1 MLYGLAMLIKFSTIL
16 ICASVFIFGISSIF
30 WTQAKTDQL
39 SYEIKLGTA
48 LKDSNTDYRWL
59 QSRVVAIPPAD
70 CNGKTRV
77 IMSIQKELRLSD
89 FYSGLFILHTD
100 DMAASWSKPDERP
113 ELAWRKREGGIVI
126 AVADPTPGWH
136 SQTGKVIV
144 FGCTVHYLNGKA
156 IQPQPGATSYT
167 VHDPK
172 AGTWS
177 PWQEI
182 KMPERK
188 DFFCVRSACSQW
200 LNEPDGTLLVPF
212 YFYTRQSNVC
222 SVAVM
227 RCSFDGKVVKYLEH
241 GNELKLNVQRGL
253 NEPSITFFQG
263 RYYLTMRNNEK
274 GYVSVSDDGLHF
286 APIKTWTFDDGA
298 DLGSYCTQQHW
309 VTHSDALFLC
319 YTRRGANNDHVLRN
333 RAPLFLG
340 QVDPKKLC
348 VIRKTEQVVI
358 GENNAAM
365 GNFGVATIDENE
377 TWVTVGEYDEYA
389 FPGRVASVFVARL
402 LWSKPNRVVSRLQ

>member
-1 MLYGLAMLIKFSTIL
+1 MYRRIATLITIVIVCL
-16 ICASVFIFGISSIF
+16 SNIGSNIAIGQEQSNE
-30 WTQAKTDQL
+30 L
-39 SYEIKLGTA
+39 SYEVKVDTVIKYTS
-48 LKDSNTDYRWL
+48 KDFRWL
-59 QSRVVAIPPAD
+59 HARVAAVPRAG
-70 CNGKTRV
+70 CNGKARV
-77 IMSIQKELRLSD
+77 VMSIQKELRLDD
-89 FYSGLFILHTD
+89 FYSGLFVLHTN
-100 DMAASWSKPDERP
+100 DMGVTWTKPDERP
-113 ELAWRKREGGIVI
+113 ELAWRRQEGGIII

-136 SQTGKVIV
+136 GQTGKVIV

-156 IQPQPGATSYT
+156 IQPQPGVTSYT
-167 VHDPK
+167 VHDPNS
-172 AGTWS
+172 GTWS

-188 DFFCVRSACSQW
+188 DFFCTRSSCSQW
-200 LNEPDGTLLVPF
+200 LSEPDGTLLVPF

-263 RYYLTMRNNEK
+263 QYYLTMRNNEK

-286 APIKTWTFDDGA
+286 APIKAWTFDDGA
-298 DLGSYCTQQHW
+298 DLGSYNTQQHW
-309 VTHSDALFLC
+309 ATHSDALFLC
-319 YTRRGANNDHVLRN
+319 YTRRGANNDHIPRH

-348 VIRKTEQVVI
+348 VIRKSERI
-358 GENNAAM
+358 LIPENNAWM
-365 GNFGVATIDENE
+365 GNSGVTNINENE

-389 FPGRVASVFVARL
+389 FPGRETSVFVARII
-402 LWSKPNRVVSRLQ
+402 WSKPNRLALRLR